1 MEGGGVKARSKA
13 EIDTSAPFR
22 SVKEA
27 VMLFG
32 ERVLAGELY
41 ANKLK
46 EMRDG
51 MMDETETSE
60 LEQTKQSLRKAR
72 EESMQMAQYLSSLQQ
87 ELQETKMELQR
98 LKSGAFDR
106 YAQLE
111 LEIEDLKFIEDYK
124 ERTEQVKKET
134 TDHDHDHDS
143 EGVEFQKKKYV
154 TFANPPSVAQVLVP
168 QPPPS
173 EAVLQ
178 RHPSLRKKKKK
189 PLIPFIGG
197 IFSKKRGSSE
207 VAMA

>member
-1 MEGGGVKARSKA
+1 MEAGGVKARCKA

-60 LEQTKQSLRKAR
+60 LEQTKQSLQRAR

-87 ELQETKMELQR
+87 ELRQTKMELQR
-98 LKSGAFDR
+98 LKSCASDR
-106 YAQLE
+106 HAQLD

-124 ERTEQVKKET
+124 ERTEQVKTET
-134 TDHDHDHDS
+134 THHDHDND
-143 EGVEFQKKKYV
+143 GVEFQKKKYV
-154 TFANPPSVAQVLVP
+154 TFANPPSVAQVVVP
-168 QPPPS
+168 PPPPS

>member
-1 MEGGGVKARSKA
+1 MEGGGGVKAAAASKA

-41 ANKLK
+41 ANKIK
-46 EMRDG
+46 EMRDE

-60 LEQTKQSLRKAR
+60 LEQTKQSLQKAR

-87 ELQETKMELQR
+87 ELQQTKMELQR
-98 LKSGAFDR
+98 LKSRTSDR
-106 YAQLE
+106 HALD
-111 LEIEDLKFIEDYK
+111 LDMEDLKFIEDYK
-124 ERTEQVKKET
+124 ERTSEQVKTET
-134 TDHDHDHDS
+134 TDHDGD

-154 TFANPPSVAQVLVP
+154 TFANPPSVAQVVV
-168 QPPPS
+168 PPS

-178 RHPSLRKKKKK
+178 RHPSLKKKKKKK